1 MKTCKLFSLLVIVA
15 LILSACGNKQSKT
28 GEQGSEAMDLSQY
41 IEAAKA
47 ITPNMDDV
55 SHYLKA
61 LEISEA
67 GYYPVLTNDPYKAH
81 DYKSSFPVAAA
92 NLGVYSIDIIY
103 HVYGDDME
111 KAYTTFA
118 AAQELAKYVGVEGV
132 FATMTFDA
140 FEGTAVSRDSMAM
153 IINELLKESQ
163 NYATEEEVLFI
174 HTAYLAG
181 AYVEKMYIV
190 SSLIQQALKSEELT
204 KEEEVSLKESIVIYI
219 SRLKSVDVLLNIVE
233 KQADQ
238 VKSVATLESL
248 QQLRKEA
255 TSLEGEEESILSATP
270 AELRNNELLNSS
282 FVTVAKARTLIVT
295 AG

>member
-1 MKTCKLFSLLVIVA
+1 MKTFKLFSLIVIVA
-15 LILSACGNKQSKT
+15 LFLSACGNKQNKT
-28 GEQGSEAMDLSQY
+28 GDQESEAMDLSKY

-81 DYKSSFPVAAA
+81 DYKSSYPVAAA

-103 HVYGDDME
+103 HVYGGDME
-111 KAYTTFA
+111 KAYTSFA
-118 AAQELAKYVGVEGV
+118 AAQELAKYVGVEGA
-132 FATMTFDA
+132 FAAMTFDA

-163 NYATEEEVLFI
+163 KYSTEEEIMFV

-181 AYVEKMYIV
+181 AYAEKMYII
-190 SSLIQQALKSEELT
+190 SSLIQQALKSEDLSQED
-204 KEEEVSLKESIVIYI
+204 EVSLKESIVIYI
-219 SRLKSVDVLLNIVE
+219 SRLKSVDALLNIVE

-238 VKSVATLESL
+238 VKSVATLENL
-248 QQLRKEA
+248 QELRNEA
-255 TSLEGEEESILSATP
+255 TSLEAEEDSILSASP
-270 AELRNNELLNSS
+270 AELRDNEMLNKS
-282 FVTVAKARTLIVT
+282 FETVAKVRTLIVT